1 MCSFYYGVMS
11 EVNAQRAGFFGG
23 FLNVGLDPPYR
34 NCVEMNKHG
43 LYRPDALLTSQQYE
57 SIVTRDK

>member
-1 MCSFYYGVMS
+1 MS